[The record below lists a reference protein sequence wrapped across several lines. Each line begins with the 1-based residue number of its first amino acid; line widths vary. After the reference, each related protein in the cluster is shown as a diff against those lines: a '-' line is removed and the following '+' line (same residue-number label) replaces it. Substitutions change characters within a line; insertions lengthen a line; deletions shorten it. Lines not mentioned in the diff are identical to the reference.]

1 MSAQERVTIKIPK
14 PLYSRIS
21 EIIVDTGFSSVTD
34 FIVYVLRDVIA
45 MRSVNSSTQ
54 LNQSEIESI
63 RQRLK
68 SLGYL

>member
-14 PLYSRIS
+14 PLYNRIS

-34 FIVYVLRDVIA
+34 FIVYVMRDVIA